1 MENLPSLELSTFGK
15 PGRCYGAL
23 LRIRGQAYV
32 LGFTERGIFYRFGVK
47 INEYKTGK
55 WEGFFGLRTA
65 VGIAN
70 LMIRKWMKNDVVV
83 VRFRGNRVRGSLHF
97 SHTGIISFIGGSL
110 GNHRGNSMAELAAT
124 IDNEV
129 KEGDIINGY
138 ES

>member
-1 MENLPSLELSTFGK
+1 MENLPAVELSTFGK

-32 LGFTERGIFYRFGVK
+32 LGATERGIFYRFGVK

-55 WEGFFGLRTA
+55 WEGFFGLRTGI
-65 VGIAN
+65 GIAD

-110 GNHRGNSMAELAAT
+110 GNHRGNSMAELATT

-129 KEGDIINGY
+129 KEGGIINGY
-138 ES
+138 KS

>member
-1 MENLPSLELSTFGK
+1 VENLPALELSTFGK
-15 PGRCYGAL
+15 SGRCYGAL

-55 WEGFFGLRTA
+55 WEGFFGLRTG
-65 VGIAN
+65 VGIAD
-70 LMIRKWMKNDVVV
+70 LMIKKWMKNDVVV
-83 VRFRGNRVRGSLHF
+83 VSFGGNRVRGSLHF

-110 GNHRGNSMAELAAT
+110 ANHKGNSMAELVTT

>member
-1 MENLPSLELSTFGK
+1 VENLPALELSTFGK
-15 PGRCYGAL
+15 AGRCYGAL

-55 WEGFFGLRTA
+55 WEGFFGLRTG
-65 VGIAN
+65 VGIAD

-83 VRFRGNRVRGSLHF
+83 IRFRGNRVRGSLHF

-110 GNHRGNSMAELAAT
+110 GNHRGNSMAELAT
-124 IDNEV
+124 TVDNEV
-129 KEGDIINGY
+129 KEGGTINSY